1 MKKLLL
7 FCLLISGGFASAQ
20 DYSVPVSTTAECKKA
35 EPEVLLAAKLILS
48 NPLENA
54 EAKKA
59 EAFVLSWMTNCE
71 YSFEL
76 GGNIIDLSKKEN
88 SKLLFVYMAAQAKF
102 ILENPE
108 KSKDK
113 EAMTVAAYTALAD
126 YCANTANGVKL
137 TKDVKRLIDAKEK
150 GTIAKYAAEK

>member
-1 MKKLLL
+1 MKNVLLL
-7 FCLLISGGFASAQ
+7 FLLLSAGVASAQ

-48 NPLENA
+48 KPLENA

-71 YSFEL
+71 YSFEI
-76 GGNIIDLSKKEN
+76 GGNITNLSKKEN

-102 ILENPE
+102 VLENPE

-113 EAMTVAAYTALAD
+113 EAMAEAAYTALAD
-126 YCANTANGVKL
+126 YAANTANGVKL
-137 TKDVKRLIDAKEK
+137 TKDVKRLIDAKQK
-150 GTIAKYAAEK
+150 GTIKEYAAEK